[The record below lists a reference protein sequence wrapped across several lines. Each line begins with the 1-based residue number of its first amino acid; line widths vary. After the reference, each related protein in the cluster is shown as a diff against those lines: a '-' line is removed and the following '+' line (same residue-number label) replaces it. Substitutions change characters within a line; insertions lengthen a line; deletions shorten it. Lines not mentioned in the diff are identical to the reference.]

1 MSRDDKRI
9 GRNIRAIRNANK
21 KDYLEF
27 AGDIGISESLLQKI
41 ESGGKPATDQII
53 QIIADISGFSFN
65 SIKYKDLSYLEKGE
79 LYFDED
85 LTFAEL
91 TEVDEFKETILTLLK
106 FHFPIIEDEK
116 ALEDDEFKAG
126 IDIAYRKIQT
136 CIFTPTECVA
146 AINHFIHSSNN
157 ENCADFSA
165 INILSCFGYLYN
177 ATVLSLLSDDK
188 ISIPLN
194 KKRISSLSDYFRE
207 VNAVVKNSTNQDKIR
222 KAKKDYLSKYNGLL
236 TKYMRKLVES
246 KENADYAYYFLCLR
260 YSIGLMDEEI
270 TLLDEHQMRIFG
282 ESMFDSLWKM
292 GNKYAVALND
302 YLNIE

>member
-1 MSRDDKRI
+1 M
-9 GRNIRAIRNANK
+9 
-21 KDYLEF
+21 
-27 AGDIGISESLLQKI
+27 
-41 ESGGKPATDQII
+41 
-53 QIIADISGFSFN
+53 
-65 SIKYKDLSYLEKGE
+65 
-79 LYFDED
+79 
-85 LTFAEL
+85 
-91 TEVDEFKETILTLLK
+91 
-106 FHFPIIEDEK
+106 
-116 ALEDDEFKAG
+116 
-126 IDIAYRKIQT
+126 
-136 CIFTPTECVA
+136 
-146 AINHFIHSSNN
+146 
-157 ENCADFSA
+157 
-165 INILSCFGYLYN
+165 
-177 ATVLSLLSDDK
+177 LSDDK